1 MFEEASVAGEATG
14 DVGWEKRPKMKWGQS
29 CRAPKA
35 VLRTSAFTLRGM
47 VASGV
52 GSWSQTGVT
61 LLSQVQSGCREQVG
75 RWALM
80 WWECLGVFL
89 LFISC
94 SDFTCM
100 F

>member
-52 GSWSQTGVT
+52 GSWSQTGVA
-61 LLSQVQSGCREQVG
+61 LLSRVRSVWNRQGG
-75 RWALM
+75 GL
-80 WWECLGVFL
+80 
-89 LFISC
+89 
-94 SDFTCM
+94 
-100 F
+100 